1 MQSQEDGE
9 LASSP
14 TLDSTVALGE
24 SLANVYKLG
33 ERKWRR
39 STRKRP
45 KACAN
50 NIRFAAMKRRWRVGA
65 DVQDGGA
72 E

>member
-1 MQSQEDGE
+1 MQSQEDGD
-9 LASSP
+9 LATSLTSAGS
-14 TLDSTVALGE
+14 LALGE

-39 STRKRP
+39 STSRRP
-45 KACAN
+45 EACAN
-50 NIRFAAMKRRWRVGA
+50 TTRFAAMKRRWRGGA
-65 DVQDGGA
+65 GVQDCGA

>member
-1 MQSQEDGE
+1 MQSQEDGD
-9 LASSP
+9 LATSLTSAGS
-14 TLDSTVALGE
+14 LALGE

-45 KACAN
+45 KARAN
-50 NIRFAAMKRRWRVGA
+50 NTRFAAMKRRWRVGA